1 LSIKKR
7 GIIPDIVKRRTL
19 QPFKERGVLQGERI
33 TKMKWILGFTA
44 VAVLVGV
51 AATITVPAQTVTL
64 DEATL
69 KLLPPETEGIAF
81 VDVAGLRGAP
91 LFNELFLS
99 KLPPFPRGLTEFAQA
114 TGLEPQRDVDSV
126 TVARTGEHAGVV
138 LVRARYDKFKVEQ
151 YIKDKA
157 DKIGSETYLG
167 RVIYTEDESH
177 RGVPS
182 SGESS
187 GGVSFIDNLIVAGSL
202 ASVKQ
207 VIDRMAAPSQSVV
220 DNADLMKQVRTI
232 EAGNQVWAA
241 GRFDTKMFGLPGAA
255 PEKLG
260 EVASALNAGTYQ
272 MRIDQDVHAKATG
285 SFNSPEMAK
294 AASDT
299 LRGLLAMGK
308 LQFAQEPTLTRLLDG
323 ASVEFN
329 GQTLMVT
336 FNASG
341 DVIKQLQ
348 EMRAAPRVGQ

>member
-1 LSIKKR
+1 
-7 GIIPDIVKRRTL
+7 
-19 QPFKERGVLQGERI
+19 
-33 TKMKWILGFTA
+33 MKWILGFTA

-99 KLPPFPRGLTEFAQA
+99 KLPPFPRGLGEFAEA
-114 TGLEPQRDVDSV
+114 TGFEVQRDVDSV
-126 TVARTGEHAGVV
+126 TAARTGEHAAVV

-151 YIKDKA
+151 YVKDKA
-157 DKIGSETYLG
+157 DKIITETYLG
-167 RVIYTEDESH
+167 RVIYQEDEAY
-177 RGVPS
+177 RGAS
-182 SGESS
+182 SDG
-187 GGVSFIDNLIVAGSL
+187 GGVAFIDNLIIAGSL
-202 ASVKQ
+202 PSVKQ

-220 DNADLMKQVRTI
+220 DNAALMQQVRTI

-241 GRFDTKMFGLPGAA
+241 GRFDSRMFGLPGAS
-255 PEKLG
+255 PEKLN

-272 MRIDQDVHAKATG
+272 MRLDQDVHVKATG

-308 LQFAQEPTLTRLLDG
+308 LQFAQEPTLTRLLEG
-323 ASVEFN
+323 ASVEFS
-329 GQTLMVT
+329 GQTLRVT

-341 DVIKQLQ
+341 EVIKQLQ
-348 EMRAAPRVGQ
+348 EMRAAARVGR